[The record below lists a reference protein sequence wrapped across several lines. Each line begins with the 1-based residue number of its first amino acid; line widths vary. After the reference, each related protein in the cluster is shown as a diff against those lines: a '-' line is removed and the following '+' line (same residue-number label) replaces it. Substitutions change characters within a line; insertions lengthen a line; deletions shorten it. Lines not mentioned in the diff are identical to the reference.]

1 VRGNKEERERK
12 KREGRKKGLQEEK
25 QQGYGL
31 KTHRSKFYFSHKC
44 TLRDIRTLSLS
55 HTHAHRYC
63 TYTTVTAP
71 SHLSGFNVVFH
82 GESLVT

>member
-12 KREGRKKGLQEEK
+12 KRAGRKKGLQEEK

-31 KTHRSKFYFSHKC
+31 KTHKFYFSHKC

-55 HTHAHRYC
+55 HTQAHRYC